1 MKKLFALSLLALA
14 AASCCDKPLQD
25 APELYSVAAFDTTID
40 GRAVSLYTLKNDA
53 GMTVQITNYG
63 ATIVDAWVPARDGSF
78 RNVVLGYPSI
88 ADYFVPENTFAGSVK
103 GRYANRIA
111 GGRFSLDGKEYTLA
125 VNNGPNTLHGG
136 IVGFSER
143 VWEARPF
150 TNDEG
155 EESVELTYTSPDG
168 EENFP
173 GTLTTK
179 VVYSVTADNG
189 LKIDYT
195 AQTDAPTV
203 LNLTNHAYFNLN
215 DDHKKSVNTHEV
227 TILADRYTP
236 TDSTLIP
243 TGELASVEGSALDLR
258 QPATIGSL
266 VSGDDSVFDYRDG
279 YDHNYVIRRSE
290 PGIVPAAEVYEPS
303 TGIVMSVSTD
313 TPGIQFFTGKSRS
326 QQDETSPYYRSAI
339 ALEAQNFPDAP
350 NHENFPSS
358 VLRPDETYRQ
368 TTVYRFS
375 VR

>member
-1 MKKLFALSLLALA
+1 MKKLFAFSLALWVLV
-14 AASCCDKPLQD
+14 SCCDKPRQG
-25 APELYSVAAFDTTID
+25 APELYDAAAFDTDID
-40 GRAVSLYTLKNDA
+40 GRAVSRYTLKNEA

-78 RNVVLGYPSI
+78 VNVVLGYPSI

-111 GGRFSLDGKEYTLA
+111 NGRFTLDGQEYTLA

-136 IVGFSER
+136 LVGFSER

-150 TNDEG
+150 TDDKG
-155 EESVELTYTSPDG
+155 DESVELTYVSPDG

-173 GTLTTK
+173 GTLTVK
-179 VVYSVTADNG
+179 VVYSVRADNT
-189 LKIDYT
+189 LAIDYT
-195 AQTDAPTV
+195 AQCDAPTV

-215 DDHKKSVNTHEV
+215 DDHKKSVNTHEM
-227 TILADRYTP
+227 TIHADRYTP

-243 TGELASVEGSALDLR
+243 TGELASVEGTALDFR
-258 QPATIGSL
+258 QPASIGSL
-266 VSGDDSVFDYRDG
+266 VLGDDPAFDYRYG
-279 YDHNYVIRRSE
+279 YDHNYVVRRTG
-290 PGIVPAAEVYEPS
+290 PGVVPAAEVYEPS

-313 TPGIQFFTGKSRS
+313 TPGIQFFTGKSRL

-350 NHENFPSS
+350 NHDDFPSS
-358 VLRPDETYRQ
+358 VLRPGETYRQ
-368 TTVYRFS
+368 TTLYGFS